1 MVCVENEQVLCNI
14 DEVFLFFLFAIG
26 DLFDLCLRAIVQRVH
41 IQCKN
46 ICSHNVPYPFHQPYS
61 PVSHIKTDLSMYI
74 GHKKKLLFHLHCKM
88 TPSEQ

>member
-1 MVCVENEQVLCNI
+1 MDTARTSHNSRSSYLLPFIRVVCVENEQVLCNI

-46 ICSHNVPYPFHQPYS
+46 ICSHNVPYPFHPY
-61 PVSHIKTDLSMYI
+61 PIFRQT
-74 GHKKKLLFHLHCKM
+74 
-88 TPSEQ
+88 